1 MGLSNHLELRQC
13 FCVQLAD
20 IAIDSLCRGVFAGD
34 CRKLSVRS
42 CLPPLYNAEKARGS
56 IVLGMVLGSGK
67 KIVLQT
73 NQSQLVHKRFLTHDT
88 HLTFLLQA

>member
-1 MGLSNHLELRQC
+1 MLLFSL
-13 FCVQLAD
+13 QLAD

-56 IVLGMVLGSGK
+56 IILGMLLGSGERESA
-67 KIVLQT
+67 T
-73 NQSQLVHKRFLTHDT
+73 TPKRHRTSES
-88 HLTFLLQA
+88 